1 MPVMV
6 IFDILIVA
14 QTVLRL
20 AVAIALT
27 RVVRR
32 RPDMSNLRWLAISF
46 WANAVTNI
54 FLTTFLASP
63 VIFAAGVLV
72 VQPSLVMFIHETFY
86 RDRRSPY
93 LVFLFLAIV
102 VSVANLVMKAMGINA
117 DLATTL
123 SAIQTA
129 VVWLWHAMVAY
140 RAYTSLAKQRFV
152 ADWVKARYR
161 MMVTYAALAVVVQ
174 FAVLRLYLP
183 GPGASIISIVAFLCA
198 VTSVVF
204 QFLVWVMPESFRRW
218 LDRNYRS
225 PEPDDE
231 EFEMSEEEI
240 MRELRG
246 TT

>member
-1 MPVMV
+1 MMV
-6 IFDILIVA
+6 VFDILIVA
-14 QTVLRL
+14 QTILRF
-20 AVAIALT
+20 AVAVALT

-32 RPDMSNLRWLAISF
+32 RPDMKNLRWLAISF
-46 WANAVTNI
+46 WANALTNI
-54 FLTTFLASP
+54 FLATFLESP
-63 VIFAAGVLV
+63 VIFAVGVLI

-93 LVFLFLAIV
+93 LFFLILAII
-102 VSVANLVMKAMGINA
+102 VSLANLMMKALGGNA

-140 RAYTSLAKQRFV
+140 RAYASLAKQRFV
-152 ADWVKARYR
+152 EDWVKARYR

-174 FAVLRLYLP
+174 TAVLRLYLP
-183 GPGASIISIVAFLCA
+183 EPWASIISISAFLCA

-204 QFLVWVMPESFRRW
+204 QFLVWVMPERFRRW
-218 LDRNYRS
+218 LDRNYQA
-225 PEPDDE
+225 PADGDV
-231 EFEMSEEEI
+231 EFGMSEEEV